1 MTSPMAGPVDAVVVG
16 SGPNGLAGAITLA
29 RAGLAVRVYE
39 RASTIGGGT
48 RSAELTLPGFRHDV
62 CSAAHPLAV
71 ASPFM
76 RSVDLAGHGVRFR
89 HAEYP
94 FAHPLDGGRAGIV
107 HRDVSTTAA
116 GLGASGGTYERI
128 MAPLLRDWEH
138 LVQQVL
144 GPIRPPVPLRRWPV
158 LARFVLRGARPVG
171 LITRRLDDD
180 RAAAII
186 AGAAA
191 HTMLPFWALP
201 TGPFGVLL
209 TLLAHAV
216 GWPVVEGGSQGIA
229 DGLAAELATLG
240 GEIVLDTDV
249 TDLRQLPA
257 AKIVLLDVAP
267 AALPSLA
274 GGRLPASYETWL
286 RRYRYGS
293 GVCKIDYALSGPIP
307 WTNDE
312 VRRAGTLHL
321 GGSWHEIAS
330 SERDTAVG
338 RHPGRP
344 YVLAVQP
351 GVADPTRAPAGKD
364 TLWAYCHVPAGSSVD
379 MSPSVD
385 AQVERFAP
393 GFRDLVLAR
402 HITTAAQEEL
412 ANPNYVGG
420 DISTGATT
428 VRQLLFRPTP
438 QWDPYPTPLAG
449 TYLCS
454 SATPPGPGVHG
465 MSGYHAARSALR
477 RELGLH

>member
-1 MTSPMAGPVDAVVVG
+1 MTAEVDAVVVG

-29 RAGLAVRVYE
+29 RAGLRVRVYE
-39 RASTIGGGT
+39 RAATFGGGT

-76 RSVDLAGHGVRFR
+76 RSVDLAGHGLRFR
-89 HAEYP
+89 HADFP
-94 FAHPLDGGRAGIV
+94 LVHPLDGGRAGVV
-107 HRDVSTTAA
+107 HRDVSATAA
-116 GLGASGGTYERI
+116 ALGASGAAYERI
-128 MAPLLRDWEH
+128 MAPLVRDWEH
-138 LVQQVL
+138 LVPQVL
-144 GPIRPPVPLRRWPV
+144 GPLRPPVPLRRWPV
-158 LARFVLRGARPVG
+158 LAQFALRGARPAAW
-171 LITRRLDDD
+171 ITRRLDDD

-186 AGAAA
+186 AGSAA
-191 HTMLPFWALP
+191 HTMLPFWTLP

-229 DGLAAELATLG
+229 DALVAELAALG
-240 GEIVLDTDV
+240 GEVVLDADV
-249 TDLRQLPA
+249 TDLRELPA

-274 GGRLPASYETWL
+274 NGRLPSSYVRWL
-286 RRYRYGS
+286 RRYEYGS
-293 GVCKIDYALSGPIP
+293 GVCKIDYALSGRIP
-307 WTNDE
+307 WTNE
-312 VRRAGTLHL
+312 AARRAGTLHL
-321 GGSWHEIAS
+321 GGTWQEIAS
-330 SERDTAVG
+330 SERDTAAG
-338 RHPGRP
+338 RHPRRP

-351 GVADPTRAPAGKD
+351 GAADPTRAPAGKD
-364 TLWAYCHVPAGSSVD
+364 TFWAYCHVPTGSTVN
-379 MSPSVD
+379 MSADVD
-385 AQVERFAP
+385 AQIERFAP

-402 HITTAAQEEL
+402 RVTAAADEEA

-420 DISTGATT
+420 DISVGAMT

-465 MSGYHAARSALR
+465 MCGYHAARSALR
-477 RELGLH
+477 RELGIRLR